1 MAANGTTNHHAAAL
15 PYRLVLTSFN
25 AVKIR
30 RTRVLGRM
38 GILDCTTHLHSL
50 CALYTFV
57 EDRLITNSDLG

>member
-1 MAANGTTNHHAAAL
+1 MAAL
-15 PYRLVLTSFN
+15 LCSLVLMSFD

-30 RTRVLGRM
+30 RTRVLGRV

-50 CALYTFV
+50 RALHTFV

>member
-1 MAANGTTNHHAAAL
+1 M
-15 PYRLVLTSFN
+15 SFDT
-25 AVKIR
+25 VKIR

-50 CALYTFV
+50 RALHTFV